1 MSRVCHFTREEL
13 LQLQEEFKKITKTDE
28 AHAAHETIDR
38 SGFEKA
44 LKLVKIHE
52 SDQQILSRLFT
63 LFDHS
68 GDGQINFKE
77 FIVGVSAIVRGTLEE
92 KLTFSFYL
100 FDMDNSGCIS
110 PEEMTK
116 VLHSMNNTVSYF
128 GDEKLPDSRVDTMVK
143 EIFAEHDVNHDG
155 QLNFVEYMNAVAAHP
170 TLVSFV
176 TRGATAKGEGDEAGD
191 EKK

>member
-1 MSRVCHFTREEL
+1 MS
-13 LQLQEEFKKITKTDE
+13 KTVGDE
-28 AHAAHETIDR
+28 AHAQHETIDR
-38 SGFEKA
+38 AGFEKA
-44 LKLVKIHE
+44 LKLVKIQE
-52 SDQQILSRLFT
+52 TDQQILTRLFT

-110 PEEMTK
+110 PVEMK
-116 VLHSMNNTVSYF
+116 QVLDSMNNTVSYF
-128 GDEKLPDSRVDTMVK
+128 GDEKLTDEAVDKMVA
-143 EIFAEHDVNHDG
+143 EIFEEHDVNKDG
-155 QLNFVEYMNAVAAHP
+155 ELNFVEYMNAVAAHP

-176 TRGATAKGEGDEAGD
+176 TRGATASGDGAAAGD